1 MAFCRAE
8 RLRLRI
14 AAIKWCRQAA
24 AACLAWLLS
33 SGWLASPAPAAD
45 PAPEMSVQVR
55 VIGDFA
61 EGLVDLALTPNSQRL
76 YGLSTDGMRVIS
88 VDCGRNTNAT
98 ARVVMEGD
106 SPDGP
111 GLRLGCIDTSV
122 VAILRDSPNPVVT
135 THRVPAAPELTD
147 AAEPLQRVAIAE
159 ETGTTSLERTACLTV
174 SPTRNWLAL
183 TAIAENAP
191 VVLKAAVAGVRL
203 GSFSTRNSPGFDG
216 ESDITAATVSPT
228 DELVL
233 VTRPRAAVMPG
244 QELAPT
250 DTLSMYASPV
260 GWELL
265 RFDIG
270 LRGIRDTCFIAE
282 SGSLWV
288 ITGSQEPDDPSQPE
302 GLWRLDAVLRNRRQ
316 AIEAVFVHPLEDPS
330 VLAGGNDNVLYAV
343 VNGGQQL
350 VEIRPDNT
358 PTTQRD

>member
-8 RLRLRI
+8 RLRLRVGTI
-14 AAIKWCRQAA
+14 RWCLRAA
-24 AACLAWLLS
+24 AACLVSLISL
-33 SGWLASPAPAAD
+33 GWLASVASAAD
-45 PAPEMSVQVR
+45 PTPAVSVQVR
-55 VIGDFA
+55 AIGDFA
-61 EGLVDLALTPNSQRL
+61 KGLVDLALTPNGQRL
-76 YGLSTDGMRVIS
+76 YGLSTDGMQVIS
-88 VDCGRNTNAT
+88 IDCGRNTTAT
-98 ARVVMEGD
+98 VRVVMEGD

-135 THRVPAAPELTD
+135 THRVPSAPELTD

-174 SPTRNWLAL
+174 SPTRNWMAL

-203 GSFSTRNSPGFDG
+203 GSFSTRNSPGFAR
-216 ESDITAATVSPT
+216 ESGIAAATVSPA

-233 VTRPRAAVMPG
+233 VTRPQAAVMEG
-244 QELAPT
+244 QALDPI
-250 DTLSMYASPV
+250 DTLSMYASPG

-265 RFDIG
+265 RFGIG
-270 LRGIRDTCFIAE
+270 LRGVRDACFTAE

-288 ITGSQEPDDPSQPE
+288 ITGGQEPDDPSQPE

-316 AIEAVFVHPLEDPS
+316 AVEAVFVSPLEDPS

-343 VNGGQQL
+343 VNGGQQV